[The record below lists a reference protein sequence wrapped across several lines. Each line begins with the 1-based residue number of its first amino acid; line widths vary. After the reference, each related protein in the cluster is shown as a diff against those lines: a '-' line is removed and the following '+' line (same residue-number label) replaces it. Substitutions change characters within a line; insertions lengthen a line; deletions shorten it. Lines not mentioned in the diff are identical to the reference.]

1 VLYLFPSAK
10 ICQRAGDRKNVNDVV
25 SFAVHADGLCHFV
38 DLDRKSQSARNL
50 AGNFFGRRMDDVQV
64 RLPGREYAKQ
74 YNEWAQ
80 PSETSQ
86 GLL

>member
-1 VLYLFPSAK
+1 LYLFPSAK
-10 ICQRAGDRKNVNDVV
+10 LCQRGGNRITVNDVV
-25 SFAVHADGLCHFV
+25 SLTFNADGLGYFIY
-38 DLDRKSQSARNL
+38 LRRKTYAAGNL
-50 AGNFFGRRMDDVQV
+50 ASNFFGRRMDDVQV

-80 PSETSQ
+80 PSETRQ